1 MQVRRV
7 VLLAVPPIRIPDLT
21 APFEVFAR
29 SGGYRVELASSND
42 TGLVTSSS
50 GLTLAG
56 AQSYRNLRGPIDT
69 PMLPGGDGAEEIIC
83 DTGFLSW
90 LRRTSRRVRVSV
102 PFVRAHFSASATAP
116 STQQISTVHQDGPDD
131 CYNSVTIWGP
141 LTTIPTGVY
150 YHGNRWHM
158 SSATKKSS

>member
-90 LRRTSRRVRVSV
+90 LRRTSRRVRRVCSV
-102 PFVRAHFSASATAP
+102 CTGAFLRLRHGSIDATNIH
-116 STQQISTVHQDGPDD
+116 STPGR
-131 CYNSVTIWGP
+131 
-141 LTTIPTGVY
+141 TG
-150 YHGNRWHM
+150 
-158 SSATKKSS
+158 